1 MAILKMEDF
10 VQSFRKQ
17 FIFQKKK
24 INGVSERKY
33 YTAYNS
39 ERNLKTDTWAIIVFI
54 RLAPRYGFTP
64 EQIRNE
70 LNIKHSL
77 YEVLSNEIP
86 ELLSPVCDDKN
97 LRETILVKSGLVR
110 NHILATFK
118 VRPEV

>member
-1 MAILKMEDF
+1 MAILTMEDF

-54 RLAPRYGFTP
+54 HLAPKYGFTP
-64 EQIRNE
+64 QQIRHE
-70 LNIKHSL
+70 LNISQ
-77 YEVLSNEIP
+77 
-86 ELLSPVCDDKN
+86 VCM
-97 LRETILVKSGLVR
+97 RY
-110 NHILATFK
+110 
-118 VRPEV
+118 